1 MLNIV
6 YTNICEK
13 QGYKK
18 LMTKSYQIIYKIL
31 EEQKEVV
38 IVFIK
43 YVKMNV

>member
-1 MLNIV
+1 MLDNV

-13 QGYKK
+13 QVYKK
-18 LMTKSYQIIYKIL
+18 LMTKSHQIIYKIL